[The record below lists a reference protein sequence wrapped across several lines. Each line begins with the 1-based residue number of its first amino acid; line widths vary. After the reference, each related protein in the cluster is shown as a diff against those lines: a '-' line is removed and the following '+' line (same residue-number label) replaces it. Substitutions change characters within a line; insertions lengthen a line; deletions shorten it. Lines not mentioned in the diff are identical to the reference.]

1 MRKLGNESQTIEEFL
16 DGVLP
21 HDHPH
26 VQLYWDVTPLWHG
39 GESPDEL
46 DDRNG
51 EGYSCGFSGGFE
63 SGIVMAVMK
72 PEWAVGWYQRVR
84 QYYLTHNHPPED
96 LQSWQR
102 CAEETARAMP
112 VVMTTMVT
120 QTPHPPSIVSQSQAL
135 ATEDLQ

>member
-1 MRKLGNESQTIEEFL
+1 MRRLGNESQTIEEFL

-26 VQLYWDVTPLWHG
+26 VQLYWDVTPLWHS

-51 EGYSCGFSGGFE
+51 DGYSCGFSGGFE

-72 PEWAVGWYQRVR
+72 PEWAVGWFQGLR
-84 QYYLTHNHPPED
+84 QYYLANRHTPKD
-96 LQSWQR
+96 LADWDDW
-102 CAEETARAMP
+102 AEQTA
-112 VVMTTMVT
+112 
-120 QTPHPPSIVSQSQAL
+120 QAVPL
-135 ATEDLQ
+135 SGFADLMKGKSDG